1 MSDDS
6 DKKQLELKHVQDALK
21 KGVVSRRSFLDSMKG
36 IGVGFGAAFLLGMKE
51 ADAALDSA
59 VNVAS
64 TNPAI
69 DNIVKEGQAQQAIG
83 DPNDADPK
91 LQMAQYLRMYRR
103 GYRRGYRRYG
113 RFYRRGYRRFYRR
126 YARVYPRVYMRF

>member
-21 KGVVSRRSFLDSMKG
+21 KGVVSRRSFLDRMKG

-51 ADAALDSA
+51 ADAALNSG

-64 TNPAI
+64 THPAV
-69 DNIVKEGQAQQAIG
+69 DDIVKEGQAQQVIG
-83 DPNDADPK
+83 DPKDTDPK
-91 LQMAQYLRMYRR
+91 LQMAQYLRV
-103 GYRRGYRRYG
+103 YRRGYRRYG
-113 RFYRRGYRRFYRR
+113 RFYRRYARFYRR
-126 YARVYPRVYMRF
+126 YGRAYPRIYMRF